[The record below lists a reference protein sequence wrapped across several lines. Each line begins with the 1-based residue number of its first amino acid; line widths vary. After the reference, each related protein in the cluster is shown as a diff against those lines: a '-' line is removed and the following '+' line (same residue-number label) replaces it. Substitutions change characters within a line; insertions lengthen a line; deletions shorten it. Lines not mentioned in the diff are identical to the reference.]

1 MENGK
6 LYIVATPIGNMA
18 DITIRALDT
27 LKSVDLI
34 ISEDTRETSKLLN
47 HYQIEKS
54 QISYRDQNHN
64 RVYSTILETL
74 QSGKS
79 IALVSDSG
87 TPLISDPGYKLV
99 NELIKEGIKID
110 AIPGPSAVIGSL
122 VVSGLPTDKFTFIGF
137 MPKKPGQQDKMLQEY
152 GALDSTLII
161 YESPYRVVKLLEQIK
176 TSLGNRKICVVKD
189 LTKMYE
195 NLIYGEINDILER
208 SKDIKEKGEYIVLVA
223 KKDF

>member
-18 DITIRALDT
+18 DITIRALDI
-27 LKSVDLI
+27 LKTVDLI
-34 ISEDTRETSKLLN
+34 ISEDTRETSKLLK

-54 QISYRDQNHN
+54 QISYRDQNHT
-64 RVYSTILETL
+64 RVYDNILEL
-74 QSGKS
+74 LKSGRN

-99 NELIKEGIKID
+99 SELIKEGIKID
-110 AIPGPSAVIGSL
+110 AIPGASAVISSL

-137 MPKKPGQQDKMLQEY
+137 MPKKSGQQDKILTEY
-152 GALDSTLII
+152 GALESTLII
-161 YESPYRVVKLLEQIK
+161 YESPYRVIKLLEQIK
-176 TSLGNRKICVVKD
+176 TTLGNRKVCVVKD
-189 LTKMYE
+189 ITKMYE
-195 NLIYGEINDILER
+195 NLIYGEIEDILSR